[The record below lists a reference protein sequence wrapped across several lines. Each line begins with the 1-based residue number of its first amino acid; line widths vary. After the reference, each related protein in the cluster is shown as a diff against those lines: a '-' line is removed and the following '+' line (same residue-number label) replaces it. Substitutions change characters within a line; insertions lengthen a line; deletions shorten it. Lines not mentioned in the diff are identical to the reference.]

1 MKLTSQQYQA
11 LMSLLQQT
19 STIGSSSSTQTAHI
33 NQLGIAPKIDS
44 IIGSVLPIVCTINN
58 DSDLNT
64 WLLDSR
70 ATDHIA
76 SSLDLYSECKHISPI
91 TVSLPN
97 GEQLI
102 ARYSRTVHILEFL
115 VLTNVLYLPN
125 FNFNLISIS
134 KFTNSMHYQLVFLA
148 NKCLIQEISTK
159 RMIGT
164 VDVESGLYK
173 LKSTSSH
180 HNSTSLVILNPSNY
194 VNSCN
199 KIH

>member
-1 MKLTSQQYQA
+1 
-11 LMSLLQQT
+11 MSLLQQT
-19 STIGSSSSTQTAHI
+19 STIGSSSSTQTTHI
-33 NQLGIAPKIDS
+33 NQLGIVPKIDFV
-44 IIGSVLPIVCTINN
+44 IGSVLLIVCTINN

-76 SSLDLYSECKHISPI
+76 SSLDLYSECKQISPI
-91 TVSLPN
+91 IVSLPN

-102 ARYSRTVHILEFL
+102 ARYSGTVHISEFL
-115 VLTNVLYLPN
+115 VLTNVLYLSNFN
-125 FNFNLISIS
+125 FNFNLIFIS
-134 KFTNSMHYQLVFLA
+134 KLTNSMHYQVVFLA

-164 VDVESGLYK
+164 IDVEYGLYK

-180 HNSTSLVILNPSNY
+180 HNNTSLAILNPSNY

-199 KIH
+199 TILLIYDTAG